1 MITLIVIIILY
12 LKAIVYQYQANL
24 SSLIINFFINIIL
37 HSHFL
42 TKFDLMKFL
51 TLLIRAVF
59 IGQLIQLLQ
68 PIILFGNFLFIIVE
82 HYYQTQVLNLVFQ
95 PLLLSSRKFH
105 FSLSIIDFMIITP
118 YFQFLIVATIYQIL
132 SNFCFIFQ
140 EDFLVIKSPN
150 SFHLIIQ
157 SNLRYDSSVL

>member
-59 IGQLIQLLQ
+59 IG
-68 PIILFGNFLFIIVE
+68 
-82 HYYQTQVLNLVFQ
+82 
-95 PLLLSSRKFH
+95 
-105 FSLSIIDFMIITP
+105 
-118 YFQFLIVATIYQIL
+118 
-132 SNFCFIFQ
+132 
-140 EDFLVIKSPN
+140 
-150 SFHLIIQ
+150 
-157 SNLRYDSSVL
+157 